1 MAEQLLY
8 GADVVAGFEQVGGKG
23 MAQSFPR
30 NFVFQEMGYN
40 APVNWKEKRS

>member
-1 MAEQLLY
+1 MVNGDSAVLLDKNTNVLPDS
-8 GADVVAGFEQVGGKG
+8 GL
-23 MAQSFPR
+23 SFPR